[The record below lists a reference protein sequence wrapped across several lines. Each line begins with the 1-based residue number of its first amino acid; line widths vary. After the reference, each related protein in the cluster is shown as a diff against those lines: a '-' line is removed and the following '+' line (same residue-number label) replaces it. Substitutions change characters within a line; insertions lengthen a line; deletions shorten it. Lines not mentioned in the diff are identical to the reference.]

1 MGLRSPSESSTATDY
16 RPESRLA
23 RVRGA
28 VTPDRLLLGIVVALW
43 IGLYVAGLGEF
54 PLRVWDE
61 SRYAIPARRMAEG
74 GSWLE
79 PRIRIDTHEPG
90 LGVEPRLVKPPLT
103 YWLQAGAMIV
113 LGVSEFAARLPS
125 AIAALGCSGLV
136 YRIGAQTY
144 GRRAGFAGAVILLV
158 FPGMLLGSHG
168 GRAAVTDPLLALFG
182 SGFVWLTWRGRE
194 RPRLLVPAGVCAG
207 LAVMTKGVAA
217 GVFVVAVAPVL
228 VRSLRAYRTPW
239 TAAAVAATAVV
250 ALPWHL
256 YAWLV
261 HGEEFLRQYFLTAA
275 ASRASGE
282 LSPPPAEPLFG
293 FMNYPYFRFAL
304 EMFGPPYPYALPV
317 FGAGLACAVGLI
329 VWRVRRDGVAARAD
343 GLFLCWWAAAVPLTF
358 AVAGGNHPWYLLP
371 MYVPGAVLAGSVPA
385 ALAARLGSLDH
396 LVPELPS
403 GAGTAIYAAVCLCL
417 ALLLVGVYAPAPAEA
432 HDAEQRELGE
442 AIDAEVPEDEPVYVL
457 TDTDRRVLMALVF
470 YGDRPLEAASAETL
484 ERSPSIRY
492 AIVPIEDRQ
501 RLDRDHRL
509 LAEGPVNDV
518 AVVEFVGDRG

>member
-1 MGLRSPSESSTATDY
+1 MGLRSPSGSSVAAG
-16 RPESRLA
+16 RRLESRLA
-23 RVRGA
+23 RLRGA
-28 VTPDRLLLGIVVALW
+28 VTVDRLLLAAVVGLW
-43 IGLYVAGLGEF
+43 IALYVEGLGDF

-61 SRYAIPARRMAEG
+61 SRYAVPARRMAEG

-79 PRIRIDTHEPG
+79 PRIRLDTHEPG
-90 LGVEPRLVKPPLT
+90 LAVEPRLVKPPLT
-103 YWLQAGAMIV
+103 YWLQAGAMV
-113 LGVSEFAARLPS
+113 LLGVSEFAARLPS
-125 AIAALGCSGLV
+125 AIAALGCAGLV
-136 YRIGAQTY
+136 YRIGARTY
-144 GRRAGFAGAVILLV
+144 GRRAGFAGAVVLLV
-158 FPGMLLGSHG
+158 FPGLLLGSHG
-168 GRAAVTDPLLALFG
+168 GRAAVTDPLLALAG

-194 RPRLLVPAGVCAG
+194 RPRLLVPAGICAG

-228 VRSLRAYRTPW
+228 VHSFRAYRTPW
-239 TAAAVAATAVV
+239 TVAAVAATAVV

-261 HGEEFLRQYFLTAA
+261 HGEEFVHQYFLTAA

-282 LSPPPAEPLFG
+282 MAPPPAEPLFG

-317 FGAGLACAVGLI
+317 FGAGLVCAVALLGQ
-329 VWRVRRDGVAARAD
+329 RVRRDGPAPHAD

-371 MYVPGAVLAGSVPA
+371 MYVPGAVLASSVPA
-385 ALAARLGSLDH
+385 ALAPRVESLD
-396 LVPELPS
+396 LSVELSS
-403 GAGTAIYAAVCLCL
+403 GAGTAVYAAVCLCL

-442 AIDAEVPEDEPVYVL
+442 AIDVEVPEDEPVYVH
-457 TDTDRRVLMALVF
+457 TDTDRRALMSLVF
-470 YGDRPLEAASAETL
+470 YGDRPLEEASSTAL
-484 ERSPSIRY
+484 EGDPAVRY
-492 AIVPIEDRQ
+492 AIVPVENRQ
-501 RLDRDHRL
+501 QLDRDHRV
-509 LAEGPVNDV
+509 LAEGPVNGV